1 MNDKNLELINQ
12 NLDLL
17 FSNIHNS
24 LFNTPNK
31 SFDDVKNEMEMEI
44 KKSLRAINTNY
55 NFSSNLPYRGNEK
68 YLRIEKYEDYEFT
81 HCIAY
86 EMAARNSD
94 VIKLTNIVENLNI
107 LNYYLYD
114 SLPISEKWKITINIL
129 ALKKGVI
136 DDSRIYKNN
145 KATNITLDNFN
156 NFKVEL
162 DHQIEKNLTET
173 NINSITESFDDIIK
187 NHGDDYLLNIINKYN
202 SLNFQT
208 NLISIKGQNL
218 STIFHSAIPKE
229 KINLINLLLDS
240 VELKLEKEYYV
251 VNEQKSITPENIE
264 DHIPKDTNYEPN
276 EAVTNHIDNV
286 LTESNYKNNVLYEKG
301 YILYQGAYQKD
312 NSFYINEITPNFSQP
327 LRMFNTMKI
336 SINPSL
342 PLNDI
347 LSFVKQIK
355 EDYDNKNSFKSF
367 FELLEDDLDISSETT
382 KSTIDNP
389 SSLSKEKWADMFY
402 IYDYF
407 QFYFSEGNKIN
418 KSKTENEKESKENDL
433 TIIAKEISL
442 QLSFYHLLKY
452 KNALDFTK
460 SFEDYNSA
468 YSWYDADFLDKIQA
482 LVKNNANSNLINY
495 LKLPKDKEKEIEEK
509 IINEIK
515 SEKRK
520 SISKKEQDDRIKEE
534 IRKEK
539 RKRLDD
545 EKSPLFYMIALYYM
559 TADHIKTDYYPR
571 MKKLIDGEYK
581 KLIDGRNHE
590 KKSFIDGKN
599 NVSSKL

>member
-1 MNDKNLELINQ
+1 MDKNKALTIKNY
-12 NLDLL
+12 DIY
-17 FSNIHNS
+17 STKKI
-24 LFNTPNK
+24 PN
-31 SFDDVKNEMEMEI
+31 
-44 KKSLRAINTNY
+44 RY
-55 NFSSNLPYRGNEK
+55 NMKYR
-68 YLRIEKYEDYEFT
+68 RIEKYEDYEFT

-86 EMAARNSD
+86 EMAIRNKE
-94 VIKLTNIVENLNI
+94 VIKLTNIIENLNI
-107 LNYYLYD
+107 LYSYIQDL
-114 SLPISEKWKITINIL
+114 LPNKYKYEMSQEVL
-129 ALKKGVI
+129 ALRSFNSGEDVSSI
-136 DDSRIYKNN
+136 LN
-145 KATNITLDNFN
+145 KIHNLKSKMDNFL
-156 NFKVEL
+156 VE
-162 DHQIEKNLTET
+162 NLTLEQVDY
-173 NINSITESFDDIIK
+173 IVKSFDKIIK
-187 NHGDDYLLNIINKYN
+187 KDNDDYLLNIINKYN
-202 SLNFQT
+202 SDIFEKYASYT
-208 NLISIKGQNL
+208 KKSNLF
-218 STIFHSAIPKE
+218 TIFHNAITIN
-229 KINLINLLLDS
+229 KINIILILSDS
-240 VELKLEKEYYV
+240 IEQKLEKEYYTL
-251 VNEQKSITPENIE
+251 NEKKSITSKNIKKN
-264 DHIPKDTNYEPN
+264 IPKDTNYEPN
-276 EAVTNHIDNV
+276 VALNNHFDSSLKV
-286 LTESNYKNNVLYEKG
+286 PYYKDADIYGKG
-301 YILYQGAYQKD
+301 YISFQGGFEND
-312 NSFYINEITPNFSQP
+312 DSFSINEIIPNFSQP
-327 LRMFNTMKI
+327 LRMFNTMKV

-355 EDYDNKNSFKSF
+355 EDYDKKNSLKSF
-367 FELLEDDLDISSETT
+367 FELIMKDLDISNETK

-389 SSLSKEKWADMFY
+389 SSFSKEKWADIFY

-407 QFYFSEGNKIN
+407 QFYLSDEDKIN
-418 KSKTENEKESKENDL
+418 KSKTINGKESKENVE

-442 QLSFYHLLKY
+442 QLSFYHLLNY

-468 YSWYDADFLDKIQA
+468 YSWYDADFLDKIQG

-509 IINEIK
+509 IISEIK

-545 EKSPLFYMIALYYM
+545 KESPLFYMTALYYV

-581 KLIDGRNHE
+581 KLIDGRDHE
-590 KKSFIDGKN
+590 KNSFIDGKN